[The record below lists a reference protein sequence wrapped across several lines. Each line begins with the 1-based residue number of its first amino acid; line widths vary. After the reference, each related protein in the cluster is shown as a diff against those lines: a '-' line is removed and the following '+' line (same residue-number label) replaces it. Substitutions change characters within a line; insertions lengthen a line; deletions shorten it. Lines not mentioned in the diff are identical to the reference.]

1 MTSLQYTTFGAV
13 LAGFL
18 LAPLLL
24 TAQVVDTTIT
34 EGVTLAKFPDPVA
47 VAVDPQGVVFVVD
60 ASTATLIRLT
70 TEGRTLSV
78 HGGPGS
84 GEYGFDTPSDIDV
97 SAGLVWLVA
106 DAGNGRIK
114 RYSSEF
120 LHLGSMPVDLSSF
133 AVTQSAGTGG
143 FREEEGDPLRYAGG
157 RPIAVAGSL
166 SDETFAID
174 ANTGVVIK
182 WDAVRRIE
190 RVFGGPGDLRGALVE
205 PVSLAAD
212 PDGHLFVADRGLES
226 VVVFD
231 RFGTFVRRIADGL
244 ARGISAVT
252 FVENRLLV
260 VMEDRI
266 SVYGAQGNLIR
277 TYGIELGE
285 PLRDASVANGA
296 FLALTDRRLV
306 RIPFQQ

>member
-1 MTSLQYTTFGAV
+1 MSLKRYTTFAST
-13 LAGFL
+13 LAG
-18 LAPLLL
+18 ALLL
-24 TAQVVDTTIT
+24 PVAAGAQAVDTTIT
-34 EGVTLAKFPDPVA
+34 RGVTLAEFPDPMA

-60 ASTATLIRLT
+60 ASTATIMRLT
-70 TEGRTLSV
+70 TDGRTLSV

-84 GEYGFDTPSDIDV
+84 GEYEFDTPSDIDV

-133 AVTQSAGTGG
+133 AVKQSAGTGG

-157 RPIAVAGSL
+157 RPISVAGSL

-174 ANTGVVIK
+174 ANAGVVIK
-182 WDAVRRIE
+182 WDAARRIE
-190 RVFGGPGDLRGALVE
+190 RVFGGPGELRGTLVE
-205 PVSLAAD
+205 PVSIASD
-212 PDGHLFVADRGLES
+212 PDGRIYVADRGLEA
-226 VVVFD
+226 VVVYD

-244 ARGISAVT
+244 AHDLSSVT
-252 FVENRLLV
+252 FVDGRLLV
-260 VMEDRI
+260 VMDKRI
-266 SVYGAQGNLIR
+266 AVYGPEGRLLR
-277 TYGIELGE
+277 SYGFELGE

-296 FLALTDRRLV
+296 FLVLTDRRLLRV
-306 RIPFQQ
+306 PFQP